1 MAGASASSPT
11 CYPAFDGESGFVVH
25 HVGPVHVTAE
35 ASGIHEVFVYTPH
48 HDGGFDQLGD
58 DEAIEVMHAL
68 RRRLAAH
75 AAAPEIRYSQVII
88 NHGRE
93 AGASIS
99 HPHAQI
105 LGLPFVPG
113 EILDEERAFARFAG
127 GCVIC
132 TTVEAELAADE
143 RVVFANDDVVCIAPF
158 WSGAPFEL
166 LLMPRRHEPHLQD
179 ADVLSLEAMGPAIR
193 DAVGHLNAAIGDIA
207 YNIGFHTA
215 PHEHAGQYHW
225 HVHLWPNLV
234 TSAGFERGTGVMINV
249 TPPELAA
256 ETLRGVRAPRGVTRV
271 SVSAEYDVSP
281 EQLWTA
287 IEPIES
293 HVEWMADAEVI
304 RFVTGQTRGV
314 GTRFECVT
322 AVGPIRL
329 TDRMEVT
336 EWDPGRAMGVRH
348 DGLVTGTGR
357 FTITA
362 ARRRAAQPVGL
373 GRGADVP
380 VVARRPARRADR
392 WAARD
397 GSDLG
402 RQPPAPQETAR
413 TSAVTAAP
421 STITTTRGARR
432 HAAIAAAPTPRAR
445 ASSTRSLP
453 VENVFWTM
461 SAQISAAGTRARQR
475 STTGGSWRDPS
486 TTSPVA
492 LQA

>member
-1 MAGASASSPT
+1 MSQMRLNPLTGRWVTIVAERAMRPSDFAPRDRHVEAEPDRPCPFCPGNEDESLPALETVDDGTGWRIRVVPNR
-11 CYPAFDGESGFVVH
+11 YPAFDGETGFVVH

-48 HDGGFDQLGD
+48 HDGGFDQLS
-58 DEAIEVMHAL
+58 DEEAAEVMHAL
-68 RRRLAAH
+68 QRRLAAH
-75 AAAPEIRYSQVII
+75 AAAAEVRYSQVII

-93 AGASIS
+93 AGASLS

-179 ADVLSLEAMGPAIR
+179 ADVASLEAMGPAIR

-234 TSAGFERGTGVMINV
+234 TAAGFERGTGVMINV

-256 ETLRGVRAPRGVTRV
+256 ETLRSVRAP
-271 SVSAEYDVSP
+271 A
-281 EQLWTA
+281 
-287 IEPIES
+287 
-293 HVEWMADAEVI
+293 
-304 RFVTGQTRGV
+304 
-314 GTRFECVT
+314 
-322 AVGPIRL
+322 
-329 TDRMEVT
+329 
-336 EWDPGRAMGVRH
+336 
-348 DGLVTGTGR
+348 
-357 FTITA
+357 
-362 ARRRAAQPVGL
+362 
-373 GRGADVP
+373 
-380 VVARRPARRADR
+380 
-392 WAARD
+392 
-397 GSDLG
+397 
-402 RQPPAPQETAR
+402 
-413 TSAVTAAP
+413 
-421 STITTTRGARR
+421 
-432 HAAIAAAPTPRAR
+432 
-445 ASSTRSLP
+445 
-453 VENVFWTM
+453 
-461 SAQISAAGTRARQR
+461 
-475 STTGGSWRDPS
+475 
-486 TTSPVA
+486 
-492 LQA
+492 